1 MSFAWPV
8 HVSSCLATV
17 LTRSRRVLVCSLIGT
32 SLIGKS
38 GVLNWGGGSN
48 CHGSPEGFFALCP
61 NIAAPR
67 PAAFGSPRMIGL
79 GFASFVTIILVSAGI
94 LLRQPETS
102 ALIETLFVPA
112 WHARPSSLAARS

>member
-1 MSFAWPV
+1 MSFAWLV
-8 HVSSCLATV
+8 HVSLCFATV
-17 LTRSRRVLVCSLIGT
+17 LTGDRLVLMPSLIGT

-79 GFASFVTIILVSAGI
+79 GFASFVTIILVSSDVWPYERDA
-94 LLRQPETS
+94 PP
-102 ALIETLFVPA
+102 LIETLFTP
-112 WHARPSSLAARS
+112 RSTR

>member
-1 MSFAWPV
+1 MSFVWPG
-8 HVSSCLATV
+8 HVSLYFATV
-17 LTRSRRVLVCSLIGT
+17 LTRNRLPLMSSLIGT

-79 GFASFVTIILVSAGI
+79 GFASFVTIILVSANV
-94 LLRQPETS
+94 LLCERDGPP
-102 ALIETLFVPA
+102 LIATLFAP
-112 WHARPSSLAARS
+112 HSTR